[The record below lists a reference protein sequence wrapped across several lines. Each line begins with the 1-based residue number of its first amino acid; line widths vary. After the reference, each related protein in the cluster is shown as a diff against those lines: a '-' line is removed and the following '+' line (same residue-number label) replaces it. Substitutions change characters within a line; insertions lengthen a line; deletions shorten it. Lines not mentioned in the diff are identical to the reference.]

1 VETAIYEGRRASS
14 PSQPDRSTNP
24 APPSARP
31 SSGPVWPGRLVVA
44 GLLLLG
50 LFPLVFGALRLVQFA
65 GGPALMPPNTRV
77 APAALVVH
85 IVGAFAF
92 AVLGPFQFSDGL
104 RRRHRGWHQVAGR
117 VGVLGGLMAA
127 FSGLWMTLAYAP
139 QPGTGALLFVLRLVF
154 GSAMVASMVLGVDAA
169 RRGDINRHRAW
180 ITRGYAIG
188 LGAATQ
194 MLTLMIGEAVA
205 GPVDELGNGLLNG
218 AGWVINLAVAE
229 WAIRTRIR
237 RSVGRAPQVA
247 RPPTGRTGRDGLE
260 PLPSRCLSDPP
271 HRQDGDGSDDGAG
284 PGDGVQHA
292 VAAVGSGQDGGRDRR
307 RQRKR

>member
-1 VETAIYEGRRASS
+1 MDTVIDQAGRAAEREPLERPAKPVARKSGA
-14 PSQPDRSTNP
+14 PNAGST
-24 APPSARP
+24 RW
-31 SSGPVWPGRLVVA
+31 GVVA

-50 LFPLVFGALRLVQFA
+50 LFPLVFGALRLVELG
-65 GGPALMPPNTRV
+65 GGPALMPPNTRI

-104 RRRHRGWHQVAGR
+104 RRRHRGWHRVAGR
-117 VGVLGGLMAA
+117 VGVLGGLTAA

-139 QPGTGALLFVLRLVF
+139 QPGTGVLLYALRLVF
-154 GSAMVASMVLGVDAA
+154 GSAMVASMVLGVDAV

-194 MLTLMIGEAVA
+194 MLTLMTGEMVA
-205 GPVDELGNGLLNG
+205 GPVDEVGNGLLNG

-229 WAIRTRIR
+229 WAIRR
-237 RSVGRAPQVA
+237 RTGRSGSAGGRAPQAA
-247 RPPTGRTGRDGLE
+247 RPPTGRT
-260 PLPSRCLSDPP
+260 
-271 HRQDGDGSDDGAG
+271 
-284 PGDGVQHA
+284 
-292 VAAVGSGQDGGRDRR
+292 AAVSAQAAGETSLTAPQTSGS
-307 RQRKR
+307 